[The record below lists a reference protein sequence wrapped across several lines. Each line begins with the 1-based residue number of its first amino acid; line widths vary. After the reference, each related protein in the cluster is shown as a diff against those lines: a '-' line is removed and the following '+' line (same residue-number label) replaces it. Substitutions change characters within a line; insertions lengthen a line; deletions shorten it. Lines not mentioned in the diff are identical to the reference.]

1 MRIDEKMKG
10 LLAIIIIG
18 GTIYIPLT
26 LLVCANNNVAG
37 KLKYKIEKMIY
48 KAKRVRKSVM

>member
-1 MRIDEKMKG
+1 MKKMKG

-18 GTIYIPLT
+18 GIIYIPLT